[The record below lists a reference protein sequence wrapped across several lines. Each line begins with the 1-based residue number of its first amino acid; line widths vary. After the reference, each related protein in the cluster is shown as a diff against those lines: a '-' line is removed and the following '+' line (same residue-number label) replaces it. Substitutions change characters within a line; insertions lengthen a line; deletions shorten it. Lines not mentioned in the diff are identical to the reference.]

1 MARDYGGA
9 IAKCQRIL
17 RFMTVAIMISFLL
30 IIILTTASTGGF
42 VQVTAKGLY
51 HVILLSA
58 LASLVTWV
66 VRIRLE
72 KRMGQAV
79 NVPAEVLKRM

>member
-1 MARDYGGA
+1 MGRDYGA
-9 IAKCQRIL
+9 SIARCQRIL
-17 RFMTVAIMISFLL
+17 RFMTVAIMVSFLL

-58 LASLVTWV
+58 VASLVTWV

-79 NVPAEVLKRM
+79 N

>member
-17 RFMTVAIMISFLL
+17 RFMTVAIMVSFLL
-30 IIILTTASTGGF
+30 LIILTTASTGGF

-58 LASLVTWV
+58 VVSLVTWV
-66 VRIRLE
+66 VRTRLE

-79 NVPAEVLKRM
+79 NVPAEILKRI